1 MKKLLTILIFIVVVS
16 QVLFAQGEI
25 DEQNRIFYRNERTV
39 GINLNTNGFG
49 ISYREGKRLDFLN
62 KRIIDID
69 FNIIKHPKEVKLS
82 NPWVQA
88 GGSFV
93 FGKQNE
99 LYSLRGAIGHQHE
112 IFRKMDLG
120 GVAVKYFYSGGA
132 SLALAK
138 PIYYNVLYYTPASTY
153 QIKQEKFSED
163 ITNPYFIYNKASYFK
178 GFSEIKVYPGLFAK
192 AGFIFEYSKE
202 DKIIHSLELGTAFEA
217 YTNKLPIMATDDNR
231 ALFLTLFVSYRVG
244 IIIDPLNP
252 EANRIPTLF
261 FRK

>member
-1 MKKLLTILIFIVVVS
+1 MKKVLTILFIVTFS
-16 QVLFAQGEI
+16 YPLFAQGDI

-39 GINLNTNGFG
+39 GINLNSNGLG

-69 FNIIKHPKEVKLS
+69 LNTIRHPKEIKLS

-93 FGKQNE
+93 FGKVNN

-112 IFRKMDLG
+112 IFKKMDLG
-120 GVAVKYFYSGGA
+120 GVAVRYFYSGGP

-138 PIYYNVLYYTPASTY
+138 PIYYNVLYYTPSNTY
-153 QIKQEKFSED
+153 EIRKEKFNDD
-163 ITNPYFIYNKASYFK
+163 IHDPTDIYNKASFFK

-192 AGFIFEYSKE
+192 AGFNFEYSKQ
-202 DKIIHSLELGTAFEA
+202 DKLIHSIEVGTSVEG
-217 YTNKLPIMATDDNR
+217 YTSKLPIMASDDNR
-231 ALFLTLFVSYRVG
+231 ALFLTLFVSYRIG
-244 IIIDPLNP
+244 IIIDPLDPQSQN
-252 EANRIPTLF
+252 ARTLF
-261 FRK
+261 FRR

>member
-1 MKKLLTILIFIVVVS
+1 MKQLLTILIIVAVS
-16 QVLFAQGEI
+16 RSLFAQGDI
-25 DEQNRIFYRNERTV
+25 DEQEKIFYRNERTLGV
-39 GINLNTNGFG
+39 NLNSNGFG

-88 GGSFV
+88 GGNFV

-99 LYSLRGAIGHQHE
+99 LYSLRASIGHQRE
-112 IFRKMDLG
+112 IFKKIDLG
-120 GVAVKYFYSGGA
+120 GVAVRYFFSGGA
-132 SLALAK
+132 ALALAK

-153 QIKQEKFSED
+153 EIKQEKFNDD
-163 ITNPYFIYNKASYFK
+163 ILNITHIYNKASFFR
-178 GFSEIKVYPGLFAK
+178 GISETKVYPGLFAK
-192 AGFIFEYSKE
+192 AGLNFEYSKE
-202 DKIIHSLELGTAFEA
+202 DRVIHALELGTAFEA
-217 YTNKLPIMATDDNR
+217 YSKKLPIMATDDNR

-252 EANRIPTLF
+252 EANRVQTLF
-261 FRK
+261 FR

>member
-1 MKKLLTILIFIVVVS
+1 MKKLLTILFIVAVS
-16 QVLFAQGEI
+16 QHLFAQGDI
-25 DEQNRIFYRNERTV
+25 DEQDKVFYRNERTF
-39 GINLNTNGFG
+39 GLTLNSKGLG

-69 FNIIKHPKEVKLS
+69 LNLIKHPKEIKLS

-93 FGKQNE
+93 FGKKNE
-99 LYSLRGAIGHQHE
+99 MYSIRGSIGHQHE
-112 IFRKMDLG
+112 IFKKMDLG
-120 GVAVKYFYSGGA
+120 GVAIRYFYSGGP

-138 PIYYNVLYYTPASTY
+138 PIYYNILHYTPASTF
-153 QIKQEKFSED
+153 QIKQEKFTED
-163 ITNPYFIYNKASYFK
+163 ITNITYIYNKASFFK
-178 GFSEIKVYPGLFAK
+178 GMNEIKVYPGLLIK
-192 AGFIFEYSKE
+192 GGFNFEYSKE
-202 DKIIHSLELGTAFEA
+202 DKVIHSLELGTAFEA

-231 ALFLTLFVSYRVG
+231 ALFLTLFVSYRIG

-252 EANRIPTLF
+252 EETRIPNLF